1 MSWCSS
7 YSCWRTGAGEV
18 RRYLCGHPIEVLAR
32 FARIDRCDRP
42 GHDEF
47 AECEQQSDVDDAPQ
61 ADLEQLL
68 GVGSADRKQK
78 RIHDLETLIA
88 TSPVVSSACNTSTA
102 EYGREWPRREGQI
115 IQDVRRAYFAPII

>member
-7 YSCWRTGAGEV
+7 YSCWRTGAGEL

-61 ADLEQLL
+61 ADLEQILV
-68 GVGSADRKQK
+68 VGSADRQQK
-78 RIHDLETLIA
+78 VIHDRDHHQAPEKQCLA
-88 TSPVVSSACNTSTA
+88 PVQGNYSITRGN
-102 EYGREWPRREGQI
+102 W
-115 IQDVRRAYFAPII
+115 